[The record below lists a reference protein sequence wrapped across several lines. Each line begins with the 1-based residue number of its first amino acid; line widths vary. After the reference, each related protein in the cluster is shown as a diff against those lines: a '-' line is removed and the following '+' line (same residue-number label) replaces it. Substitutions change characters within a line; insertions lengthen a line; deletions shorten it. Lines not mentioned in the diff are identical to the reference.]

1 MDVRLGRWILKIV
14 WDFIETMTANKV
26 LNSLKYDFL
35 EDREK
40 IPSQCRIMKTF
51 FTPISVIRG
60 KHYSNNTNNMNY
72 VHNNS
77 KELVYVLIT
86 LGKSI

>member
-1 MDVRLGRWILKIV
+1 
-14 WDFIETMTANKV
+14 MTANKV

-40 IPSQCRIMKTF
+40 IPSQCRIRKTY
-51 FTPISVIRG
+51 FTQISVIRV
-60 KHYSNNTNNMNY
+60 KHYSNNKNNMNY

-77 KELVYVLIT
+77 KDLLYVLFT
-86 LGKSI
+86 LGKNI